1 MTGPDRATDKQA
13 AGEEFA
19 AADRYSAS
27 DPYSPD
33 AVRAIVSAS
42 PAPDGSEPEP
52 DEERIPTISEQMSEQ
67 LGGIRGLIETSVPV
81 CAFVLL
87 NFVWDLYPAIFGAV
101 GTAVAIA
108 IYRLI
113 RKQPVRHAVNG
124 LFGIAL
130 GAYLAARSGEA
141 RDFYLP
147 GILLTFAQAAALV
160 ISVGVRKPLIG
171 YIWAIIAAGGKHDW
185 RHSPALFRTFQ
196 WLTLAWAASL
206 VVRAGVQAALYIA
219 KQPDLLGVARLAV
232 SWPIYVG
239 MLALTVWAVRR
250 TVRTHPEEAPAATET
265 A

>member
-1 MTGPDRATDKQA
+1 MTGPDRADPYA
-13 AGEEFA
+13 AT
-19 AADRYSAS
+19 
-27 DPYSPD
+27 DPYSPGSVRD
-33 AVRAIVSAS
+33 AMNATPVT
-42 PAPDGSEPEP
+42 PATATGGEDA
-52 DEERIPTISEQMSEQ
+52 DEDRLPSISEQMSEQ
-67 LGGIRGLIETSVPV
+67 LGGIRGLIETSIPV

-87 NFVWDLYPAIFGAV
+87 NLPWDLYPAIFGAV

-124 LFGIAL
+124 LVGIAL

-147 GILLTFAQAAALV
+147 GIVLTFAQAAALI
-160 ISVGVRKPLIG
+160 ISVTVRKPLIG

-185 RHSPALFRTFQ
+185 RHHPALFRTFQ

-206 VVRAGVQAALYIA
+206 ILRAGVQGALWIA
-219 KQPDLLGVARLAV
+219 EQPDLLGIARIV
-232 SWPIYVG
+232 ISWPTYVG

-250 TVRTHPEEAPAATET
+250 TLKASPMPAAET
-265 A
+265 GPAA